1 MGKYSKKNN
10 KTITKRHNTTTH
22 KNIGFNL
29 SGLHAALDVAAVEP
43 TTAQQTLNHELKA
56 APKKETKTKRR
67 HSHGGSTKKN
77 KNKNKRRTTRKH

>member
-10 KTITKRHNTTTH
+10 KTKRHNTTH
-22 KNIGFNL
+22 KNNGFHFNE
-29 SGLHAALDVAAVEP
+29 LHAALAVVAVEP

-67 HSHGGSTKKN
+67 HSHGGSRKKN